1 MIKKINEPN
10 GHRPPVFQVTFP
22 EGQAIQNSKIP
33 CQKKKKRKEEGKTTR
48 RKKRESKLS
57 KWKMKKKKDK
67 KNKRIKE

>member
-33 CQKKKKRKEEGKTTR
+33 CQKKKKKKERRGKNYQ
-48 RKKRESKLS
+48 
-57 KWKMKKKKDK
+57 KKKK
-67 KNKRIKE
+67 RIEVVKMEDEEEER